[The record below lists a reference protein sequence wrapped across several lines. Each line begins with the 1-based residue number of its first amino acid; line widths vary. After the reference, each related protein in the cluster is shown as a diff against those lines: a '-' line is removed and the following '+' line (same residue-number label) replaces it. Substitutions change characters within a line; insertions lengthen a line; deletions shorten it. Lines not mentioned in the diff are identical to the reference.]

1 MPSKSDA
8 SDGQEAVM
16 KKYGHFLRF
25 TVPVGLSASLCG
37 AAAQADTWWGTS
49 LKPQYKVEAVRF
61 HCNDETGY
69 DEPWFAPWISDE
81 VRVGI
86 STPAATTISTVF
98 TDVDSGETRS
108 FAPEQSCIYPIDG
121 QSRSGD
127 NVFTPSE
134 TWTCANAGSPG
145 PISFTVVM
153 AEEDSGFFHDCLS
166 DFPGCTFS
174 RTDVPDQN
182 DELIGRHTVEFT
194 PEQLAFALPNV
205 GDFIEPV
212 ITLTP
217 PGDGSLHAG
226 GPDPAEYMFTY
237 RITRVAVGPLMSD
250 RAAQTAVPTR

>member
-1 MPSKSDA
+1 
-8 SDGQEAVM
+8 
-16 KKYGHFLRF
+16 LI
-25 TVPVGLSASLCG
+25 VPVGLSASLCG
-37 AAAQADTWWGTS
+37 APAQADTWVGVG

-86 STPAATTISTVF
+86 GTPAATTISVVF

-127 NVFTPSE
+127 GVFTPSE
-134 TWTCANAGSPG
+134 TWTCSSAGSPG

-153 AEEDSGFFHDCLS
+153 AEEDSGFWHDCIGE
-166 DFPGCTFS
+166 FPTCAFY
-174 RTDVPDQN
+174 REDQPPDPN
-182 DELIGRHTVEFT
+182 DELIGRYTVEFT
-194 PEQLAFALPNV
+194 PEQLAFAMPNV

-212 ITLTP
+212 ITLGPCFDERADEGKCVT
-217 PGDGSLHAG
+217 GTGI
-226 GPDPAEYMFTY
+226 PDPAEYMFTY
-237 RITRVAVGPLMSD
+237 RITRVPVQLQGPVLSD
-250 RAAQTAVPTR
+250 RAAQVAVPRR

>member
-1 MPSKSDA
+1 
-8 SDGQEAVM
+8 
-16 KKYGHFLRF
+16 
-25 TVPVGLSASLCG
+25 VGVG
-37 AAAQADTWWGTS
+37 

-69 DEPWFAPWISDE
+69 DEPWFAPWTSDE

-86 STPAATTISTVF
+86 GTPAATTISVVF

-108 FAPEQSCIYPIDG
+108 FAPEQSCIYLIDG

-127 NVFTPSE
+127 GVFTPSE
-134 TWTCANAGSPG
+134 TWTCSSAGSPG

-153 AEEDSGFFHDCLS
+153 AEEDSGFWHDCIS
-166 DFPGCTFS
+166 EFPACAFY
-174 RTDVPDQN
+174 REDQLPDPN

-194 PEQLAFALPNV
+194 PEQLAFAMPNV

-212 ITLTP
+212 ITLRKTE
-217 PGDGSLHAG
+217 GDVTGTGS
-226 GPDPAEYMFTY
+226 PDPAEYTFTY

-250 RAAQTAVPTR
+250 RASQPAMPMR